1 LWWIDFFQEACR
13 RLAPTNISGTSL
25 AGPKSLKNGAFARPG
40 GDIPFNLAKENFL
53 MTIRFGVLGIWPG
66 ISWTPLTV
74 APAGEG
80 GASAASYGEDDLNS
94 FAVAAV
100 KVHRINNTYS
110 QKMEEAGS
118 DQEKEMLERKANG
131 EMVNAV
137 KHEGLTV
144 DTYQDIV
151 SRLQR
156 DADLAAR
163 VRQKIKKVA

>member
-1 LWWIDFFQEACR
+1 
-13 RLAPTNISGTSL
+13 
-25 AGPKSLKNGAFARPG
+25 
-40 GDIPFNLAKENFL
+40 
-53 MTIRFGVLGIWPG
+53 MTIRFSVLGTWPG
-66 ISWTPLTV
+66 ISWAPLTV
-74 APAGEG
+74 APGGEG
-80 GASAASYGEDDLNS
+80 GASASSYGESDLNS

-110 QKMEEAGS
+110 QKIEEAGS
-118 DQEKEMLERKANG
+118 DEEKVQLEQKASG
-131 EMVNAV
+131 EMVDAV

-151 SRLQR
+151 SRLQS